1 MSTLSTL
8 IDSYGDLANRY
19 AALEDENAALK
30 ARIVELEAQET
41 IVIDLAAYEAD
52 RNADHS
58 DAERRIHNLEHA
70 LEIAE
75 EDNATLRIRIM
86 ELEER

>member
-30 ARIVELEAQET
+30 ARVKELEHEANKYAA
-41 IVIDLAAYEAD
+41 ICNDLHKEIEELHVSKYED
-52 RNADHS
+52 D
-58 DAERRIHNLEHA
+58 DE
-70 LEIAE
+70 
-75 EDNATLRIRIM
+75 
-86 ELEER
+86 

>member
-30 ARIVELEAQET
+30 ARIVELEAERDALKEEVERCEAS
-41 IVIDLAAYEAD
+41 IRFWKKGACDLFK
-52 RNADHS
+52 
-58 DAERRIHNLEHA
+58 
-70 LEIAE
+70 
-75 EDNATLRIRIM
+75 